1 MKKTIIT
8 TLLALVCITGL
19 AQNKIGILAGTM
31 WRNEQTGDWDI
42 GFTEKYAIYDCRF
55 WEYGNLKRMNDKFEV
70 TLVNPEKTL
79 KVSVGK
85 QKDGRRQITI
95 GNGKK
100 QVYSLITS
108 ETLPDYP
115 TKDWSTF
122 KDNGYREGD
131 TVTFVGW
138 LKDLPKEVLDKKR
151 LFEIDLYSIYTKEG
165 VEFKGDIDDEGRFIV
180 KVPVENSQ
188 EIYADWR
195 RSHLHTV
202 LEPGETYFYL
212 FDYKNKKRLF
222 MGHNARLQNELLAHN
237 FIRAY
242 EQSDEHSMTDE
253 QIKAYNDQWMNMYQ
267 RNVTM
272 LDSLLNENP
281 TLSRKYADYQRMSNV
296 STMAQELLQS
306 RLFAISKKLPQ
317 TTLDFIEDNLWS
329 NIVKPYTVS
338 REIGWFLYYY
348 LLMAQEKNP
357 QMQQNRTFDAN
368 TLLQMSER
376 GLFKASAED
385 LTTIKKWQNMMEQYK
400 KASPDEAKKIEEQ
413 NKELIEELN
422 ILMQRPEVE
431 DIVNDYFDMIDLKAK
446 VIDSVYQDPV
456 LRDIAKGQLLCSRF
470 VERRLPLNQTCMNVL
485 SEIQLPAIRNA
496 VMTRNDKLLA
506 IQQAEVE
513 DIASLHPSSDV
524 EGLTDGEA
532 ILRKILEPYKGRIV
546 YLDIWGTWCGP
557 CKEKLSESD
566 YVKQQLK
573 EFDIV
578 YLYLANRSPEES
590 WKNVIKQ
597 YKLTGDNC
605 VHYNLPTAQQ
615 RAVEEFL
622 HVDAFPTYKLIDK
635 QGNIHDLHWLHTD
648 DMDSFKE
655 TLYRISS
662 MQE

>member
-1 MKKTIIT
+1 MKKAIIT
-8 TLLALVCITGL
+8 TLLVLIAIPGL

-267 RNVTM
+267 RN
-272 LDSLLNENP
+272 
-281 TLSRKYADYQRMSNV
+281 SNV

-357 QMQQNRTFDAN
+357 QMQQNMTFDAN

-446 VIDSVYQDPV
+446 LIDSVYQDPV

-470 VERRLPLNQTCMNVL
+470 VERRLPLNQTCMDVL

-496 VMTRNDKLLA
+496 IMTRNDKLLA
-506 IQQAEVE
+506 LQQAEVE
-513 DIASLHPSSDV
+513 DITSLHPSSDV

>member
-1 MKKTIIT
+1 MKKAIIT
-8 TLLALVCITGL
+8 TLLVLIAIPGL

-306 RLFAISKKLPQ
+306 RLYAISKKLPQ

-368 TLLQMSER
+368 TLLQMSEQ

-446 VIDSVYQDPV
+446 LIDSVYQDPV

-470 VERRLPLNQTCMNVL
+470 VERRLPLNQTCMDVL

-496 VMTRNDKLLA
+496 IMTRNDKLLA
-506 IQQAEVE
+506 LQQAEVE
-513 DIASLHPSSDV
+513 DIASLRPSSDV

>member
-1 MKKTIIT
+1 MKKAIIT
-8 TLLALVCITGL
+8 VLLALVSITGL

-253 QIKAYNDQWMNMYQ
+253 QIKAYNDQWMNMYR

-357 QMQQNRTFDAN
+357 QMQQNMTFDAN

-385 LTTIKKWQNMMEQYK
+385 LATIKKWQNMMEQYK

-446 VIDSVYQDPV
+446 LIDSVYQDPV

-470 VERRLPLNQTCMNVL
+470 VERRLPLNQTCMDVL

-496 VMTRNDKLLA
+496 IMTRNDKLLA
-506 IQQAEVE
+506 LQQAEVE
-513 DIASLHPSSDV
+513 DITSLHPSSDV

>member
-1 MKKTIIT
+1 MKKAIIT
-8 TLLALVCITGL
+8 TLLVLIAIPGL

-115 TKDWSTF
+115 TKDWSTL

-357 QMQQNRTFDAN
+357 QMQQNMTFDAN

-385 LTTIKKWQNMMEQYK
+385 LATIKKWQNMMEQYK

-431 DIVNDYFDMIDLKAK
+431 DIVNDYFDMVDLKAK

-470 VERRLPLNQTCMNVL
+470 VERRLPLNQTCMDVL

-513 DIASLHPSSDV
+513 DIASLRPSSDV

>member
-1 MKKTIIT
+1 MKKAIIT
-8 TLLALVCITGL
+8 TLLVLIAIPGL

-70 TLVNPEKTL
+70 TLVNPDKTL
-79 KVSVGK
+79 KVAVGK
-85 QKDGRRQITI
+85 QKDGKRQMTI
-95 GNGKK
+95 GGGKK

-138 LKDLPKEVLDKKR
+138 LKDLPQEVLDKKR

-222 MGHNARLQNELLAHN
+222 MGHNARLQNELLAHD

-357 QMQQNRTFDAN
+357 QMQQNMTFDAN

-376 GLFKASAED
+376 GLFKASAEE
-385 LTTIKKWQNMMEQYK
+385 LATIKKWQNMMEQYK
-400 KASPDEAKKIEEQ
+400 KASPDEAQKIEEQ

-446 VIDSVYQDPV
+446 LIDSVYQDPV

-470 VERRLPLNQTCMNVL
+470 VERRLPLNQTCMDVL
-485 SEIQLPAIRNA
+485 SEIQLPTIRNA
-496 VMTRNDKLLA
+496 IMTRNDKLLA
-506 IQQAEVE
+506 LQQAEVE

>member
-1 MKKTIIT
+1 MKKAIIT
-8 TLLALVCITGL
+8 TLLVLIAIPGL

-70 TLVNPEKTL
+70 TLVNPEMTL

-385 LTTIKKWQNMMEQYK
+385 LATIKKWQNMMEQYK

-446 VIDSVYQDPV
+446 LIDSVYQDPV

-470 VERRLPLNQTCMNVL
+470 VERRLPLNQTCMDVL
-485 SEIQLPAIRNA
+485 SEIQLQTIRNA
-496 VMTRNDKLLA
+496 VLTRNDKLLA
-506 IQQAEVE
+506 LQQAEVE

-597 YKLTGDNC
+597 YKLTGNNC

>member
-1 MKKTIIT
+1 MKKAIIT
-8 TLLALVCITGL
+8 TLLVLIAIPGL

-446 VIDSVYQDPV
+446 LIDSVYQDPV

-496 VMTRNDKLLA
+496 IMTRNDKLLA

-524 EGLTDGEA
+524 EGMTDGEA

>member
-8 TLLALVCITGL
+8 ALLAIVSITGL

-70 TLVNPEKTL
+70 TLVNPEKTM

-85 QKDGRRQITI
+85 QKDGRRQMTI

-222 MGHNARLQNELLAHN
+222 MGHNARLQNELLAHD

-253 QIKAYNDQWMNMYQ
+253 QIKAYNDRWMNIYQ

-357 QMQQNRTFDAN
+357 QMQQNMTFDAN

-385 LTTIKKWQNMMEQYK
+385 LATIKKWQNMMEQYK
-400 KASPDEAKKIEEQ
+400 KASPDEAQKIEEQ

-431 DIVNDYFDMIDLKAK
+431 DIVNDYFDMVDLKAK
-446 VIDSVYQDPV
+446 LIDSVYQDPV

-496 VMTRNDKLLA
+496 IMTRNDKLLA

-524 EGLTDGEA
+524 EGMTDGEA

>member
-1 MKKTIIT
+1 MKKAIIT
-8 TLLALVCITGL
+8 TLLVLIAIPGL

-357 QMQQNRTFDAN
+357 QMQQNMTFDAN

-385 LTTIKKWQNMMEQYK
+385 LATIKKWQNMMEQYK

-446 VIDSVYQDPV
+446 LIDSVYQDPV

-513 DIASLHPSSDV
+513 DIASLRPSSDV
-524 EGLTDGEA
+524 EGMTDGEA

>member
-1 MKKTIIT
+1 MKKAIIT
-8 TLLALVCITGL
+8 TLLVLIAIPGL

-385 LTTIKKWQNMMEQYK
+385 LATIKKWQNMMEQYK

-446 VIDSVYQDPV
+446 LIDSVYQDPV

-485 SEIQLPAIRNA
+485 SEIQLPTIRNA
-496 VMTRNDKLLA
+496 VLTRNDKLLA
-506 IQQAEVE
+506 LQQAEVE

>member
-1 MKKTIIT
+1 MKKAIIT
-8 TLLALVCITGL
+8 TLLVLIAISGL

-70 TLVNPEKTL
+70 TLVNPEMTL

-368 TLLQMSER
+368 TLLQMSEQ

-446 VIDSVYQDPV
+446 LIDSVYQDPV

-470 VERRLPLNQTCMNVL
+470 VERRLPLNQTCMDVL

-496 VMTRNDKLLA
+496 IMTRNDKLLA

>member
-1 MKKTIIT
+1 MKKAIIT
-8 TLLALVCITGL
+8 TLLVLIAIPGL

-357 QMQQNRTFDAN
+357 QMQQNMTFDAN

-446 VIDSVYQDPV
+446 LIDSVYQDPV

-470 VERRLPLNQTCMNVL
+470 VERRLPLNQTCMDVL

-496 VMTRNDKLLA
+496 IMTRNDKLLA

>member
-1 MKKTIIT
+1 MKKAIIT
-8 TLLALVCITGL
+8 TLLVLIAIPGL

-151 LFEIDLYSIYTKEG
+151 LFEIDIYSIYTKEG
-165 VEFKGDIDDEGRFIV
+165 VEFKGDIDDEGHFIV

-188 EIYADWR
+188 EVYADWR

-222 MGHNARLQNELLAHN
+222 MGRNARLQNELLAHN

-368 TLLQMSER
+368 TLLQMSEQ

-385 LTTIKKWQNMMEQYK
+385 LATIKKWQNMMEQYK

-470 VERRLPLNQTCMNVL
+470 VERRLPLNQTCMDVL

-635 QGNIHDLHWLHTD
+635 RGNIHDLHWLHTD

>member
-70 TLVNPEKTL
+70 TLVNPEMTL

-385 LTTIKKWQNMMEQYK
+385 LATIKKWQNMMEQYK

-431 DIVNDYFDMIDLKAK
+431 DIVNDYFDMVDLKAK

-470 VERRLPLNQTCMNVL
+470 VERRLPLNQTCMDVL
-485 SEIQLPAIRNA
+485 SEIQLPTIRNA
-496 VMTRNDKLLA
+496 IMTRNDKLLA

-578 YLYLANRSPEES
+578 YLYLANRSPEKS

>member
-8 TLLALVCITGL
+8 ALLAIVSITGP

-222 MGHNARLQNELLAHN
+222 MGHNARLQNELLAHD

-253 QIKAYNDQWMNMYQ
+253 QIKAYNDRWMNIYQ

-357 QMQQNRTFDAN
+357 QMQQNMTFDAN

-446 VIDSVYQDPV
+446 LIDSVYQDPV

-470 VERRLPLNQTCMNVL
+470 VERHLPLNQTCMDVL

-506 IQQAEVE
+506 IQQTEVE

-605 VHYNLPTAQQ
+605 VLYNLPTAQQ

>member
-1 MKKTIIT
+1 MKKAIIT
-8 TLLALVCITGL
+8 TLLVLIAIPGL

-151 LFEIDLYSIYTKEG
+151 LFEIDIYSIYTKEG
-165 VEFKGDIDDEGRFIV
+165 VEFKGDIDDEGHFIV

-188 EIYADWR
+188 EVYADWR

-222 MGHNARLQNELLAHN
+222 MGRNARLQNELLAHN

-368 TLLQMSER
+368 TLLQMSEQ

-385 LTTIKKWQNMMEQYK
+385 LATIKKWQNMMEQYK
-400 KASPDEAKKIEEQ
+400 KASPDEAQKIEEQ

-446 VIDSVYQDPV
+446 LIDSVYQDPV

-485 SEIQLPAIRNA
+485 SEIQLPTIRNA
-496 VMTRNDKLLA
+496 VLTRNDKLLA

>member
-1 MKKTIIT
+1 MKKAIIT
-8 TLLALVCITGL
+8 TLLVLIAIPGL

-151 LFEIDLYSIYTKEG
+151 QFEIEFYSIYTKEG
-165 VEFKGDIDDEGRFIV
+165 VEFKGDIDDEGHFIV

-188 EIYADWR
+188 EVYADWR

-368 TLLQMSER
+368 TLLQMSEQ

-446 VIDSVYQDPV
+446 VIDSIYQDPV

-470 VERRLPLNQTCMNVL
+470 VERRLPLNQTCMDVL
-485 SEIQLPAIRNA
+485 SEIQLPTIRNA
-496 VMTRNDKLLA
+496 IMTRNDKLLA
-506 IQQAEVE
+506 LQQAEVE

>member
-8 TLLALVCITGL
+8 ALLAIVSITGL

-357 QMQQNRTFDAN
+357 QMQQNMTFDAN

-385 LTTIKKWQNMMEQYK
+385 LATIKKWQNMMEQYK

-431 DIVNDYFDMIDLKAK
+431 DIVNDYFDMVDLKAK

-470 VERRLPLNQTCMNVL
+470 VERRLPLNQTCMDVL

-496 VMTRNDKLLA
+496 IMTRNDKLLA

>member
-1 MKKTIIT
+1 MKKAIIT
-8 TLLALVCITGL
+8 TLLVLIAIPGL

-79 KVSVGK
+79 KVAVGK
-85 QKDGRRQITI
+85 QKDGKRQMTI
-95 GNGKK
+95 GGGKK

-115 TKDWSTF
+115 AKDWSTF

-151 LFEIDLYSIYTKEG
+151 QFEIEFYSIYTKEG
-165 VEFKGDIDDEGRFIV
+165 VEFKGDIDDEGHFIV

-188 EIYADWR
+188 EVYADWR

-222 MGHNARLQNELLAHN
+222 MGHNSRLQNELLAHN

-348 LLMAQEKNP
+348 LLMAQEKNT
-357 QMQQNRTFDAN
+357 QMQQNMTFDAN

-446 VIDSVYQDPV
+446 LIDSVYQDPV

-470 VERRLPLNQTCMNVL
+470 VERRLPLNQTCMDVL

-513 DIASLHPSSDV
+513 DIASLRPSSDV

>member
-1 MKKTIIT
+1 MKKAIIT
-8 TLLALVCITGL
+8 TLLVLIAIPGL

-470 VERRLPLNQTCMNVL
+470 VERRLPLNQTCMDVL

>member
-1 MKKTIIT
+1 MKKAIIT
-8 TLLALVCITGL
+8 TLLVLIAIPGL

-413 NKELIEELN
+413 NKELIEKLN

-485 SEIQLPAIRNA
+485 SEIQLPTIRNA
-496 VMTRNDKLLA
+496 VLTRNDKLLA
-506 IQQAEVE
+506 LQQAEVE

-655 TLYRISS
+655 TLVRLNK
-662 MQE
+662 

>member
-1 MKKTIIT
+1 MKKAIIT
-8 TLLALVCITGL
+8 TLLVLIAIPGL

-70 TLVNPEKTL
+70 TLVNPDKTL
-79 KVSVGK
+79 KVAVGK
-85 QKDGRRQITI
+85 QKDGKRQMTI
-95 GNGKK
+95 GGGKK

-108 ETLPDYP
+108 EMLPDYP

-222 MGHNARLQNELLAHN
+222 MGHNARLQNELLAHD

-357 QMQQNRTFDAN
+357 QMQQNMTFDAN

-376 GLFKASAED
+376 GLFKASAEE
-385 LTTIKKWQNMMEQYK
+385 LATIKKWQNMMEQYK
-400 KASPDEAKKIEEQ
+400 KASPDEAQKIEEQ
-413 NKELIEELN
+413 NKELIEDLN

-431 DIVNDYFDMIDLKAK
+431 DIVNDYFDMVDLKAK

-470 VERRLPLNQTCMNVL
+470 VERRLPLNQTCMDVL
-485 SEIQLPAIRNA
+485 SEIQLPTIRNA
-496 VMTRNDKLLA
+496 IMTRNDKLLA

>member
-1 MKKTIIT
+1 MKKAIIT
-8 TLLALVCITGL
+8 TLLVLIAIPGL

-348 LLMAQEKNP
+348 LLMAQEKNT
-357 QMQQNRTFDAN
+357 QMQQNMTFDAN

-446 VIDSVYQDPV
+446 LIDSVYQDPV

-470 VERRLPLNQTCMNVL
+470 VERRLPLNQTCMDVL
-485 SEIQLPAIRNA
+485 SEIQLPTIRNA
-496 VMTRNDKLLA
+496 IMTRNDKLLA
-506 IQQAEVE
+506 LQQAEVE

-573 EFDIV
+573 EFNIV

>member
-8 TLLALVCITGL
+8 ALLAIVSITGL

-55 WEYGNLKRMNDKFEV
+55 WEYGNLKRMNDKLEV

-446 VIDSVYQDPV
+446 LIDSVYQDPV

-470 VERRLPLNQTCMNVL
+470 VERRLPLNQTCMDVL

-506 IQQAEVE
+506 LQQAEVE
-513 DIASLHPSSDV
+513 DIASLRPSSDV

>member
-1 MKKTIIT
+1 MKKAIIT
-8 TLLALVCITGL
+8 VLLALVSITGL

-446 VIDSVYQDPV
+446 LIDSVYQDPV

-470 VERRLPLNQTCMNVL
+470 VERRLPLNQTCMDVL
-485 SEIQLPAIRNA
+485 SEIQLPTIRNA
-496 VMTRNDKLLA
+496 IMTRNDKLLA

-513 DIASLHPSSDV
+513 DIASLRPSSDV

>member
-1 MKKTIIT
+1 MKKAIIT
-8 TLLALVCITGL
+8 TLLVLIAIPGL

-70 TLVNPEKTL
+70 TLVNPEMTL

-385 LTTIKKWQNMMEQYK
+385 LATIKKWQNMMEQYK

-446 VIDSVYQDPV
+446 LIDSVYQDPV

-470 VERRLPLNQTCMNVL
+470 VERRLPLNQTCMDVL

-496 VMTRNDKLLA
+496 IMTRNDKLLA

>member
-1 MKKTIIT
+1 MKKAIIT
-8 TLLALVCITGL
+8 VLLALVSITGL

-115 TKDWSTF
+115 TKDWSTL

-222 MGHNARLQNELLAHN
+222 MGHNARLQNELLAHD

-446 VIDSVYQDPV
+446 LIDSVYQDPV

-470 VERRLPLNQTCMNVL
+470 VERRLPLNQTCMDVL
-485 SEIQLPAIRNA
+485 SEIQLPTIRNA
-496 VMTRNDKLLA
+496 IMTRNDKLLA

-513 DIASLHPSSDV
+513 DIASLRPSSDV

>member
-1 MKKTIIT
+1 MKKAIIT
-8 TLLALVCITGL
+8 TLLVLIAIPGL

-188 EIYADWR
+188 EVYADWR

-446 VIDSVYQDPV
+446 LIDSVYQDPV

-470 VERRLPLNQTCMNVL
+470 VERRLPLNQTCMDVL

-506 IQQAEVE
+506 LQQAEVE

>member
-1 MKKTIIT
+1 MKKAIIT
-8 TLLALVCITGL
+8 TLLVLIAIPGL

-253 QIKAYNDQWMNMYQ
+253 QIKVYNDQWMNMYQ

-281 TLSRKYADYQRMSNV
+281 TLSRKYADYERMSNV

-306 RLFAISKKLPQ
+306 RLYAISKKLPQ
-317 TTLDFIEDNLWS
+317 TTLGFIEDNLWS

-385 LTTIKKWQNMMEQYK
+385 LATIKKWQNMMEQYK

-446 VIDSVYQDPV
+446 LIDSVYQDPV

-470 VERRLPLNQTCMNVL
+470 VERRLPLNQTCMDVL

-524 EGLTDGEA
+524 EALTDGEA
-532 ILRKILEPYKGRIV
+532 SLRKILEPYKGRIV

-566 YVKQQLK
+566 YVKQQFTTTCLQPSNVLWK
-573 EFDIV
+573 SSSMLMPSPLISSSTSRETSMTSIGSTPTTWLVSRKPFIG
-578 YLYLANRSPEES
+578 YPLCKNR
-590 WKNVIKQ
+590 
-597 YKLTGDNC
+597 G
-605 VHYNLPTAQQ
+605 
-615 RAVEEFL
+615 
-622 HVDAFPTYKLIDK
+622 FPTYSLRE
-635 QGNIHDLHWLHTD
+635 NPYLCN
-648 DMDSFKE
+648 
-655 TLYRISS
+655 R
-662 MQE
+662 

>member
-1 MKKTIIT
+1 MKKAIIT
-8 TLLALVCITGL
+8 TLLVLIAIPGL

-31 WRNEQTGDWDI
+31 WRNELTGDWDI

-151 LFEIDLYSIYTKEG
+151 QFEIEFYSIYTKEG

-188 EIYADWR
+188 EVYADWR

-431 DIVNDYFDMIDLKAK
+431 DIVNDYFDMVDLKAK
-446 VIDSVYQDPV
+446 LIDSVYQDPV

-496 VMTRNDKLLA
+496 IMTRNDKLLA
-506 IQQAEVE
+506 LQQAEVE

>member
-357 QMQQNRTFDAN
+357 QMQQNMTFDAN

-385 LTTIKKWQNMMEQYK
+385 LATIKKWQNMMEQYK

-446 VIDSVYQDPV
+446 LIDSVYQDPV

-485 SEIQLPAIRNA
+485 SEIQLPTIRNA
-496 VMTRNDKLLA
+496 VLTRNDKLLA
-506 IQQAEVE
+506 LQQAEVE

>member
-1 MKKTIIT
+1 MKKAIIT
-8 TLLALVCITGL
+8 TLLVLIAIPGL

-329 NIVKPYTVS
+329 NIVKPFTVS

-446 VIDSVYQDPV
+446 LIDSVYQDPV

-470 VERRLPLNQTCMNVL
+470 VERRLPLNQTCMDVL
-485 SEIQLPAIRNA
+485 SEIQLPTIRNA
-496 VMTRNDKLLA
+496 IMTRNDKLLA

-655 TLYRISS
+655 TLVRLNK
-662 MQE
+662 

>member
-8 TLLALVCITGL
+8 ALLAIVSIPGL

-385 LTTIKKWQNMMEQYK
+385 LATIKKWQNMMEQYK

-431 DIVNDYFDMIDLKAK
+431 DIVNDYFDMVDLKAK

-470 VERRLPLNQTCMNVL
+470 VERRLPLNQTCMDVL

-496 VMTRNDKLLA
+496 VMTRNDNLLA

>member
-1 MKKTIIT
+1 MKKAIIT
-8 TLLALVCITGL
+8 TLLVLIAIPGL

-446 VIDSVYQDPV
+446 LIDSVYQDPV

-470 VERRLPLNQTCMNVL
+470 VERRLPLNQTCMDVL

-615 RAVEEFL
+615 HAVEEFL

-648 DMDSFKE
+648 DIDSFKE

>member
-1 MKKTIIT
+1 MKKAIIT
-8 TLLALVCITGL
+8 TLLVLIAIPGL

-151 LFEIDLYSIYTKEG
+151 LFEIEFYSIYTKEG

-188 EIYADWR
+188 EVYADWR

-253 QIKAYNDQWMNMYQ
+253 QIKVYNDQWMNMYQ

-272 LDSLLNENP
+272 LDSLLNENS

-329 NIVKPYTVS
+329 NIVKPYTIS

-446 VIDSVYQDPV
+446 VIDSIYQDPV

-470 VERRLPLNQTCMNVL
+470 VERRLPLNQTCMDVL

-496 VMTRNDKLLA
+496 IMTRNDKLLA
-506 IQQAEVE
+506 LQQAEVE
-513 DIASLHPSSDV
+513 DIASLRPSSDV

>member
-1 MKKTIIT
+1 MKKAIIT
-8 TLLALVCITGL
+8 TLLVLIAIPGL

-348 LLMAQEKNP
+348 LLMAQEKNT

-431 DIVNDYFDMIDLKAK
+431 DIVNDYFDMVDLKAK

-470 VERRLPLNQTCMNVL
+470 VERRLPLNQTCMDVL

>member
-8 TLLALVCITGL
+8 ALLAIVSITGP

-222 MGHNARLQNELLAHN
+222 MGHNARLQNELLAHD

-253 QIKAYNDQWMNMYQ
+253 QIKAYNDRWMNIYQ

-357 QMQQNRTFDAN
+357 QMQQNMTFDAN

-431 DIVNDYFDMIDLKAK
+431 DIVNDYFDMVDLKAK

-456 LRDIAKGQLLCSRF
+456 LRDITKGQLLCSRF

-496 VMTRNDKLLA
+496 IMTRNDKLLA

>member
-8 TLLALVCITGL
+8 ALLAIVSITGL

-85 QKDGRRQITI
+85 QKDGRRQMTI

-138 LKDLPKEVLDKKR
+138 LKALPKEVLDKKR

-222 MGHNARLQNELLAHN
+222 MGHNARLQNELLAHD

-329 NIVKPYTVS
+329 SIVKPYTVS

-357 QMQQNRTFDAN
+357 QMQQNMTFDAN

-385 LTTIKKWQNMMEQYK
+385 LATIKKWQNMMEQYK
-400 KASPDEAKKIEEQ
+400 KASPDEAQKIEEQ

-446 VIDSVYQDPV
+446 VIDSIYQDPV

-470 VERRLPLNQTCMNVL
+470 VERRLPLNQTCMDVL

-635 QGNIHDLHWLHTD
+635 QGSIHDLHWLHTD

>member
-1 MKKTIIT
+1 MKKAIIT
-8 TLLALVCITGL
+8 TLLVLIAIPGL

-446 VIDSVYQDPV
+446 IIDSVYQDPV

-513 DIASLHPSSDV
+513 DIASLRPSSDV

>member
-8 TLLALVCITGL
+8 ALLAIVSITGP

-222 MGHNARLQNELLAHN
+222 MGHNARLQNELLAHD

-348 LLMAQEKNP
+348 LLMAQEKNT
-357 QMQQNRTFDAN
+357 QMQQNMTFDAN

-385 LTTIKKWQNMMEQYK
+385 LATIKKWQNMMEQYK

-446 VIDSVYQDPV
+446 LIDSVYQDPV

-470 VERRLPLNQTCMNVL
+470 VERRLPLNQTCMDVL

-578 YLYLANRSPEES
+578 YLYLANRSPEKS